1 MSVSCHVLAHMEKHA
16 LRFLVTFHILLAITS
31 TLGNAVIL
39 AALSKESCLHPP
51 SKILLRSLAL
61 TDLCVGLISEPQFV
75 SVLITIENENS
86 NLCFSLNVI
95 SSFTSEVLCLVSL
108 LTLTTISVDR
118 FLALLLGIRYRQ
130 VVTFKR
136 VLMIVIGVWTL
147 IVGFAS
153 MMFWNENANL
163 YYITIVVLLCIM
175 VSTCCYIKIYQK
187 LLHHQ
192 AQIQEHAHQGQQN
205 GHAPLNIA
213 RYRKTVCSALWV
225 QFSVLACYLPM
236 GIVLALIIIRG
247 ANPSLIVAW
256 SFSASLMLLN
266 SALNPILYCW
276 KIAEVRRAVI
286 DIIRQI
292 FCSLSN

>member
-1 MSVSCHVLAHMEKHA
+1 MNVSCHVLAHMGKHA

-31 TLGNAVIL
+31 TFGNAVIL

-51 SKILLRSLAL
+51 SKTLLRSLAL
-61 TDLCVGLISEPQFV
+61 TDLCVGLLSEPQFV

-95 SSFTSEVLCLVSL
+95 SSFTIEVLCLVSL

-118 FLALLLGIRYRQ
+118 LLALLLGIRHRQ

-163 YYITIVVLLCIM
+163 YYIIIVVLLCIM
-175 VSTCCYIKIYQK
+175 VSTFCYIKIYQK

-192 AQIQEHAHQGQQN
+192 AQIQEHVYQGQQN

-236 GIVLALIIIRG
+236 GIVVALIIIRG
-247 ANPSLIVAW
+247 PNPSLIVAW
-256 SFSASLMLLN
+256 SFSASLTLLN